1 MTKGSIRRG
10 CAQKQVFSFP
20 KDLASI
26 KNVVVVYSQG
36 DTKVVKK
43 DVKYLGEDN
52 IYMVSLER
60 EDTLL
65 FTEGAPIEIQALTLL
80 ESGSVLAS
88 EILRLECTKGLYEG
102 GLSA

>member
-10 CAQKQVFSFP
+10 CAQKQVFALP
-20 KDLASI
+20 KDLLSI
-26 KNVVVVYSQG
+26 KKVVVVYSQG
-36 DTKVVKK
+36 DKKIIKK

-60 EDTLL
+60 EDTLS
-65 FTEGAPIEIQALTLL
+65 FTEGAPIEIQALVVL
-80 ESGSVLAS
+80 ESESVLAS

-102 GLSA
+102 GISA